1 MAISSLTLL
10 LGPNA
15 QPVLAAAI
23 AEHGATMEDACLADV
38 RVRPGGEVRARYV
51 ASVRRPDGCQS
62 REVLVAAAGGRLPA
76 GAAVVAGEHRGE
88 HLDVAVW
95 RLAQDPALPGL
106 QIAERPE
113 EIAALLSGVDVTL
126 DVVPRIRVRSY
137 RPGQRAVLEV
147 AGGRGRWFIKVVQPA
162 AAGSLVLRH
171 NMMAEGLPVPPVL
184 AQTNHGLVLLPEASG
199 TLLRDRLTRESFPGA
214 LPAPSGVERLLDALP
229 HDLLQLPPRRS
240 VLQHLVGS
248 VEVLRH
254 CAESDPLVP
263 AKIAADLGSEAE
275 RIADRAIAA
284 CMEPEDAPIPV
295 HGDLYHN
302 QLLTEG
308 PQITGMLDVDTA
320 GPGQRADEWATMVGY
335 LSVLGMSHPWARL
348 YCDEVFAF
356 ALDRVGSRV
365 LNPRVAGVVLALAAA
380 PFRSRSDDWPRHAA
394 RRLALARAWL

>member
-10 LGPNA
+10 MGSNA
-15 QPVLAAAI
+15 RSVLAAAI
-23 AEHGATMEDACLADV
+23 AEHGAIMDDARLADV

-51 ASVRRPDGCQS
+51 ASVRRPDGRRC

-88 HLDVAVW
+88 NLDVAVW

-113 EIAALLSGVDVTL
+113 KIAELLSGVGVTP
-126 DVVPRIRVRSY
+126 DVVPRIQVRSY

-147 AGGRGRWFIKVVQPA
+147 AGGRGRWFLKVVQPA
-162 AAGSLVLRH
+162 AAGPLVLRH
-171 NMMAEGLPVPPVL
+171 TLMAERLPVPPVL
-184 AQTNHGLVLLPEASG
+184 AQTADGLVLLPEASG
-199 TLLRDRLTRESFPGA
+199 TLLRDRLTDESFPGD
-214 LPAPSGVERLLDALP
+214 LPAPSGVERLLDTLP
-229 HDLLQLPPRRS
+229 RDLLRLPPRRS

-263 AKIAADLGSEAE
+263 ARLAADLGSEAE

-284 CMEPEDAPIPV
+284 CVEADDAPVPV

-320 GPGQRADEWATMVGY
+320 GPGHRADEWATMVGY
-335 LSVLGMSHPWARL
+335 LSVLGMSHRWARL

-356 ALDRVGSRV
+356 ALDRVGRGA
-365 LNPRVAGVVLALAAA
+365 LRPRVAGVVLALAPA
-380 PFRSRSDDWPRHAA
+380 PFRSRRDDWPRHAA